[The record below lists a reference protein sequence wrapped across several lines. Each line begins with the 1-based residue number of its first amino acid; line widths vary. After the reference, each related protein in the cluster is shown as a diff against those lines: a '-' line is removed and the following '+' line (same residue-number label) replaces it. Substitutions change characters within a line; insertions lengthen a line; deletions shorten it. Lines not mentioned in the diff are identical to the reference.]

1 MTSNPYVNF
10 TLFFTPSQ
18 QETFSKYNHEVVDDS
33 LVSGFFRSFWRLLA
47 KQVPIYVAPNV
58 LNLAGLVCL
67 LQAFYLCFMYIDV
80 FPRTVSIVALLLVL
94 AYHNLDSI
102 SGRHARNIGNDSPLG
117 ELFQYSCS
125 NIGIVFTSLTMC
137 YVMGVQYLP
146 TLWFAVQIAQLICLR
161 EHVKAFKRGFVQISI
176 LGGEAEVIWCI
187 VIVVILR
194 VAFGLQPF
202 HSLIDFIHEY
212 CSVYPIAT
220 LYYMLFIY
228 SLVQCIFVLPYG
240 SRNGIAFCLIYRA
253 VPAVF
258 IYLNLFSERTLL
270 DIVCDGLFMSIITTD
285 IIVAKMAGRDLHP
298 WLVLM
303 AMGSLLSNFVCLF
316 LAFFYYITIVSEVA
330 LFLNLPLFSV
340 VRNVYVDGVYDMCHL
355 GHKLAF
361 KNAIKFG
368 TRLYVG
374 VISDE
379 DASKYKRKPIMTTE
393 ERESA
398 VAACKYVH
406 KVISNAPC
414 FGLTKEFIKE
424 NNIHIVAHS
433 EEYEK
438 PDDIYYK
445 VPREMGI
452 TRILPRTKGMSTS
465 ELIRR
470 VVAYGESLRKDKE
483 AQEKEAKRVAK
494 DEMLNKS

>member
-1 MTSNPYVNF
+1 LFVLFLKVLMTSNPYVNF

-33 LVSGFFRSFWRLLA
+33 LVSGFFRPFWRRLA

-240 SRNGIAFCLIYRA
+240 RYYYR
-253 VPAVF
+253 
-258 IYLNLFSERTLL
+258 
-270 DIVCDGLFMSIITTD
+270 
-285 IIVAKMAGRDLHP
+285 
-298 WLVLM
+298 
-303 AMGSLLSNFVCLF
+303 
-316 LAFFYYITIVSEVA
+316 
-330 LFLNLPLFSV
+330 
-340 VRNVYVDGVYDMCHL
+340 
-355 GHKLAF
+355 
-361 KNAIKFG
+361 
-368 TRLYVG
+368 
-374 VISDE
+374 
-379 DASKYKRKPIMTTE
+379 
-393 ERESA
+393 
-398 VAACKYVH
+398 
-406 KVISNAPC
+406 
-414 FGLTKEFIKE
+414 FIK
-424 NNIHIVAHS
+424 
-433 EEYEK
+433 
-438 PDDIYYK
+438 
-445 VPREMGI
+445 
-452 TRILPRTKGMSTS
+452 
-465 ELIRR
+465 
-470 VVAYGESLRKDKE
+470 
-483 AQEKEAKRVAK
+483 
-494 DEMLNKS
+494 